1 MPHQREWNTP
11 APVLGAA
18 FAALIA
24 LGAPVAAAGVEDIQ
38 GNWGLSDVPCD
49 DIFKF
54 RDGRASLAGSFGQGA
69 GGFIVS
75 GRQVVIPTATCQM
88 LSSKDNG
95 DVVTFV
101 LDCRTQITYE
111 TTQMSVRLLDAD
123 TLVRTRAAFPEMD
136 EKYRRCK

>member
-1 MPHQREWNTP
+1 MRRGLFALLCACAVALTHASSN
-11 APVLGAA
+11 GAA
-18 FAALIA
+18 S
-24 LGAPVAAAGVEDIQ
+24 AAGLEDIQ

-54 RDGRASLAGSFGQGA
+54 KDGRASLASSFGQSA
-69 GGFIVS
+69 GGFIVA
-75 GRQVVIPTATCQM
+75 GNQLQIPTATCRM
-88 LSSKDNG
+88 LSSRDNG

-111 TTQMSVRLLDAD
+111 TMQMSVRLLDAD

-136 EKYRRCK
+136 AKYRRCK